1 MNPIEQLA
9 RKQSR
14 APSPHD
20 ISQEQVK
27 IFPTLNE
34 DEKAG
39 VLLFETLSYHFS
51 SGVIEILA
59 RHIPHVDFE
68 TKLYIAKEITEETG
82 HFTRCASTCKALG
95 ITPLDFYPDIRRI
108 YGQSPNWLRYMA
120 GCAFT
125 LEQTAVHVFGK
136 FLPRGSRYFQ
146 PVKPFVAEDVDHFSH
161 SLLQMRQAI
170 NVDNNEASRNRVVIV
185 EAIRESLHNYAAPFF
200 EHLTRV
206 ITLGTNVSR
215 KEVEAEW
222 RVALRGLRDSC
233 AKLGLEIEVRE
244 YPWTVHETTDPMGTN
259 SKEMKK

>member
-9 RKQSR
+9 SKQSH
-14 APSPHD
+14 APSPND
-20 ISQEQVK
+20 ISQQQVA
-27 IFPTLNE
+27 IYPTLKE
-34 DEKAG
+34 EEKAG

-59 RHIPHVDFE
+59 RHIPYVDFE

-82 HFTRCASTCKALG
+82 HFTRCARTCKALG
-95 ITPLDFYPDIRRI
+95 ITPLDFYPNIRQI
-108 YGQSPNWLRYMA
+108 YGQNPNWLRFMA

-161 SLLQMRQAI
+161 SFLQMQQAL
-170 NVDNNEASRNRVVIV
+170 NVDNENDASRNKAAIQ
-185 EAIRESLHNYAAPFF
+185 EAIRESLDNYAVPFF

-206 ITLGTNVSR
+206 ITLGTNVTR
-215 KEVEAEW
+215 TEVEAEW
-222 RVALRGLRDSC
+222 RVALSTLRNTC
-233 AKLGLEIEVRE
+233 EQLGLEIEIRE
-244 YPWTVHETTDPMGTN
+244 YPW
-259 SKEMKK
+259 SL